1 VPTTVPDLCVNEIA
15 VSQGLAIEG
24 PGSTENSFQLP
35 IIYFR
40 GLTHLM
46 ILFNLEINL
55 DKTTVF

>member
-15 VSQGLAIEG
+15 ASQGLAIEG
-24 PGSTENSFQLP
+24 PGNTENSFQLP

-40 GLTHLM
+40 GPTHLM